1 MTKGKLR
8 YRMKMK
14 TGFLNITVSNVMMEW
29 TAGIKVI
36 MVTLTRL
43 DWVDW
48 RVLVSPLLLIQRKN
62 KNWTFN
68 NMEI

>member
-1 MTKGKLR
+1 MTVQRTACSTIASYFSGQKIKIKMTKGKLR
-8 YRMKMK
+8 HGIIKKK

-43 DWVDW
+43 DWAD
-48 RVLVSPLLLIQRKN
+48 
-62 KNWTFN
+62 
-68 NMEI
+68 

>member
-1 MTKGKLR
+1 MDTD
-8 YRMKMK
+8 
-14 TGFLNITVSNVMMEW
+14 ITMLTEMMEW

-48 RVLVSPLLLIQRKN
+48 RVPVSPVLIIQREN
-62 KNWTFN
+62 NNWTFN
-68 NMEI
+68 NMEM